1 MRIQTGR
8 GTIPLITLIGIWSIS
23 ALNALPGLAVTP
35 ILGKLSVIFPHST
48 ELDVQ
53 MLSSLPS
60 LLIIPFIILAGKLTE
75 KVNFIRLLQVGL
87 AIFALSGILYLFA
100 GKMWQLI
107 AISAMLGVGSG
118 MIIPLSTGLI
128 SKYFV
133 GPYRV
138 KQFGFSSAITNIT
151 LVVATAVTGYLA
163 EVNWHLPFVVY
174 LFPLVSL
181 VLSVYLRRSMISEEG
196 SASIA
201 NDEKEETGV
210 PPIDP
215 EVGKSKY
222 GVNIKHLLQV
232 MMFYGLSTY
241 LALIVT
247 FNLPFLME
255 EYHFSSGDS
264 GVMISLFFLAIMA
277 PGLFL
282 NRIVGLFREKTKFYS
297 LLCIAVG
304 LALIWISPK
313 EWVIA
318 PGCILVGLGYG
329 VIQPVIY
336 DKTTHTAVPKK
347 ATLAL
352 AFVMMMN
359 YLAILLCPFIIDF
372 FQSTVFH
379 IKSQQPLILPTCFF
393 FRCGEPPD
401 YPKSNCCKSTT
412 NRSSRQ
418 WTHPKRKQKFKGI
431 HIQPAEYFRYSHAKI
446 SFQFFILHTY

>member
-352 AFVMMMN
+352 AFVRMMN

-379 IKSQQPLILPTCFF
+379 IKSQQFAFVFNLCITLVALIWA
-393 FRCGEPPD
+393 
-401 YPKSNCCKSTT
+401 YCKRNTFL
-412 NRSSRQ
+412 
-418 WTHPKRKQKFKGI
+418 FK
-431 HIQPAEYFRYSHAKI
+431 E
-446 SFQFFILHTY
+446 

>member
-379 IKSQQPLILPTCFF
+379 IKSQQFAFVFNLCITLVALIWA
-393 FRCGEPPD
+393 
-401 YPKSNCCKSTT
+401 YCKRNTFL
-412 NRSSRQ
+412 
-418 WTHPKRKQKFKGI
+418 FK
-431 HIQPAEYFRYSHAKI
+431 
-446 SFQFFILHTY
+446 

>member
-210 PPIDP
+210 PPIAP

-347 ATLAL
+347 VTLAL

-379 IKSQQPLILPTCFF
+379 IKSQQFAFVFNLCITLVALIWA
-393 FRCGEPPD
+393 
-401 YPKSNCCKSTT
+401 YCKRNTFL
-412 NRSSRQ
+412 
-418 WTHPKRKQKFKGI
+418 FK
-431 HIQPAEYFRYSHAKI
+431 E
-446 SFQFFILHTY
+446 

>member
-247 FNLPFLME
+247 FDLPFLME

-379 IKSQQPLILPTCFF
+379 IKSQQFAFVFNLCITLVALIWA
-393 FRCGEPPD
+393 
-401 YPKSNCCKSTT
+401 YCKRNTFL
-412 NRSSRQ
+412 
-418 WTHPKRKQKFKGI
+418 FK
-431 HIQPAEYFRYSHAKI
+431 E
-446 SFQFFILHTY
+446 

>member
-138 KQFGFSSAITNIT
+138 KQFGLSSAITNIT

-347 ATLAL
+347 ADAGVGFCDDDELFSHFTLSVYYRFL
-352 AFVMMMN
+352 PN
-359 YLAILLCPFIIDF
+359 RRYSTSSLSSSLLCSIF
-372 FQSTVFH
+372 V
-379 IKSQQPLILPTCFF
+379 
-393 FRCGEPPD
+393 
-401 YPKSNCCKSTT
+401 
-412 NRSSRQ
+412 
-418 WTHPKRKQKFKGI
+418 
-431 HIQPAEYFRYSHAKI
+431 SHW
-446 SFQFFILHTY
+446 

>member
-264 GVMISLFFLAIMA
+264 GVMISLFFFAIMA

-347 ATLAL
+347 ATMAL

-379 IKSQQPLILPTCFF
+379 IKSQQFAFVFNLCITLVALIWA
-393 FRCGEPPD
+393 
-401 YPKSNCCKSTT
+401 YCKRNTFL
-412 NRSSRQ
+412 
-418 WTHPKRKQKFKGI
+418 FK
-431 HIQPAEYFRYSHAKI
+431 E
-446 SFQFFILHTY
+446 

>member
-336 DKTTHTAVPKK
+336 DKTTHTAVPMK

-379 IKSQQPLILPTCFF
+379 IKSQQFAFVFNLCITLVALIWA
-393 FRCGEPPD
+393 
-401 YPKSNCCKSTT
+401 YCKRNTFL
-412 NRSSRQ
+412 
-418 WTHPKRKQKFKGI
+418 FK
-431 HIQPAEYFRYSHAKI
+431 E
-446 SFQFFILHTY
+446 

>member
-318 PGCILVGLGYG
+318 PGCFLVGLGYG

-379 IKSQQPLILPTCFF
+379 IKSQQFAFVFNLCITLVALIWA
-393 FRCGEPPD
+393 
-401 YPKSNCCKSTT
+401 YCKRNTFL
-412 NRSSRQ
+412 
-418 WTHPKRKQKFKGI
+418 FK
-431 HIQPAEYFRYSHAKI
+431 E
-446 SFQFFILHTY
+446 

>member
-201 NDEKEETGV
+201 NDEKEATGV

-379 IKSQQPLILPTCFF
+379 IKSQQFAFVFNLCITLVALIWA
-393 FRCGEPPD
+393 
-401 YPKSNCCKSTT
+401 YCKRNTFL
-412 NRSSRQ
+412 
-418 WTHPKRKQKFKGI
+418 FK
-431 HIQPAEYFRYSHAKI
+431 E
-446 SFQFFILHTY
+446 

>member
-196 SASIA
+196 SASIT

-210 PPIDP
+210 PPIGP

-379 IKSQQPLILPTCFF
+379 IKSQQFAFVFNLCITLVALIWA
-393 FRCGEPPD
+393 
-401 YPKSNCCKSTT
+401 YCKRNTFL
-412 NRSSRQ
+412 
-418 WTHPKRKQKFKGI
+418 FK
-431 HIQPAEYFRYSHAKI
+431 E
-446 SFQFFILHTY
+446 

>member
-8 GTIPLITLIGIWSIS
+8 GTIPLITLIGLWSIS

-379 IKSQQPLILPTCFF
+379 IKSQQFAFVFNLCITLVALIWA
-393 FRCGEPPD
+393 
-401 YPKSNCCKSTT
+401 YCKRNTFL
-412 NRSSRQ
+412 
-418 WTHPKRKQKFKGI
+418 FK
-431 HIQPAEYFRYSHAKI
+431 E
-446 SFQFFILHTY
+446 

>member
-118 MIIPLSTGLI
+118 MITPLSTGLI

-379 IKSQQPLILPTCFF
+379 IKSQQFAFVFNLCITLVALIWA
-393 FRCGEPPD
+393 
-401 YPKSNCCKSTT
+401 YCKRNTFL
-412 NRSSRQ
+412 
-418 WTHPKRKQKFKGI
+418 FK
-431 HIQPAEYFRYSHAKI
+431 E
-446 SFQFFILHTY
+446 

>member
-60 LLIIPFIILAGKLTE
+60 LLIIPFNILAGKLTE

-379 IKSQQPLILPTCFF
+379 IKSQQFAFVFNLCITLVALIWAYCKRNTFF
-393 FRCGEPPD
+393 FKE
-401 YPKSNCCKSTT
+401 
-412 NRSSRQ
+412 
-418 WTHPKRKQKFKGI
+418 
-431 HIQPAEYFRYSHAKI
+431 
-446 SFQFFILHTY
+446 